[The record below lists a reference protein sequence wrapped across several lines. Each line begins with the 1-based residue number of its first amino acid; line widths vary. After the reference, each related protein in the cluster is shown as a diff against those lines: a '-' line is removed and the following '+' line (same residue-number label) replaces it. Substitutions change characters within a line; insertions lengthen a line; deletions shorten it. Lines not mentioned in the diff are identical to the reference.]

1 MAITDL
7 INRIGTGLSQFEGFL
22 GVGADGGS
30 TRFNVAKL
38 RSDLNTM
45 GGLARPPLFL
55 TTVLPPRALISEGPQ
70 PLLCSSA
77 TLPGKQ
83 IIPVD
88 HKRLGYGTLD
98 RRVSGAVMP
107 DVSLTFFVGT
117 NGEPLTYFNKWLD
130 NIFYTD
136 ARQGAEG
143 RSPTSNTPTFNIRFR
158 SQYISSVQI
167 AWFDEAHNQF
177 IEYTL
182 HECFPMQIGDVSL
195 AWAENDSFASVA
207 VNFTYRYYTLNT
219 IQISETAAGG
229 GFLGLIKNGLGVVSR
244 LNNSRLQG
252 FGINDLLNPNLSNV
266 TRAGLALGAINNT
279 FKLF

>member
-1 MAITDL
+1 
-7 INRIGTGLSQFEGFL
+7 
-22 GVGADGGS
+22 
-30 TRFNVAKL
+30 
-38 RSDLNTM
+38 M

-136 ARQGAEG
+136 ARH
-143 RSPTSNTPTFNIRFR
+143 SILDLDLNIFQ
-158 SQYISSVQI
+158 QYRLHGLTKHTIS
-167 AWFDEAHNQF
+167 
-177 IEYTL
+177 L
-182 HECFPMQIGDVSL
+182 
-195 AWAENDSFASVA
+195 
-207 VNFTYRYYTLNT
+207 
-219 IQISETAAGG
+219 
-229 GFLGLIKNGLGVVSR
+229 
-244 LNNSRLQG
+244 
-252 FGINDLLNPNLSNV
+252 
-266 TRAGLALGAINNT
+266 
-279 FKLF
+279 

>member
-7 INRIGTGLSQFEGFL
+7 INRIGTGISQFEGFL
-22 GVGADGGS
+22 GIGADGGQQ
-30 TRFNVAKL
+30 TFNVGKI
-38 RSDLNTM
+38 RSDINSM

-55 TTVLPPRALISEGPQ
+55 ATVNPPRALVGAGPQ

-98 RRVSGAVMP
+98 RRVSGAVNP

-117 NGEPLTYFNKWLD
+117 NGEPLTYFNSWLD

-136 ARQGAEG
+136 ARNGGEG
-143 RSPTSNTPTFNIRFR
+143 SSPGGTPTFNIRFR
-158 SQYISSVQI
+158 SEYISTVQI
-167 AWFDEAHNQF
+167 AWFDDAQQRF
-177 IEYTL
+177 LEYTL

-219 IQISETAAGG
+219 IETAVPGSG
-229 GFLGLIKNGLGVVSR
+229 RGFLGLLKNGLGVVSR
-244 LNNSRLQG
+244 LNNSRFQG
-252 FGINDLLNPNLSNV
+252 FGINDLLNPNLSNASRV
-266 TRAGLALGAINNT
+266 GLALGAVNST
-279 FKLF
+279 VKLF